1 MKKNQED
8 SSDTLFKKIIKDT
21 IAEEGYFKEKDI
33 KQLINNILKEINP
46 LIADQVKKHFY
57 DIGHYIVR
65 NSETNINSKQ
75 IDNTG
80 DKKDAKTS

>member
-57 DIGHYIVR
+57 DIGLYIVR
-65 NSETNINSKQ
+65 NDNSSTNITQNP
-75 IDNTG
+75 G